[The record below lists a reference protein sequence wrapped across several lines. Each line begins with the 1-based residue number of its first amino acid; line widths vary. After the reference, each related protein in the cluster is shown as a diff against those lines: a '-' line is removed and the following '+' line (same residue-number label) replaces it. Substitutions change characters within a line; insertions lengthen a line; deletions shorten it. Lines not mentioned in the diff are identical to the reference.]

1 VSFLYAAM
9 VTLALGIAAINFVLD
24 YQRTRE
30 DLGMRAEAYADAMAT
45 DVRWYVEVARQSLNR
60 AAEGIEHTAAASEL
74 SAALRSALSDLPEGV
89 VIAVYDASGRS
100 RGILGRESIPVDVS
114 DRYYFQELR
123 DGSNWI
129 ISHLIVDRVTGQ
141 KTFAV
146 GRALRDE
153 GAFEGAA
160 VAYAPMDVLS
170 KAWLGVGGRQSNAF
184 LVHRDGWITARLPPV
199 DSEVYDQRMGDDFV
213 ARFTGAPSG
222 QYWAEVSPIDGVARV
237 LGYSEVPSTPLVAV
251 IGLDPRDAI
260 SAFWRRVVV
269 TLAILAPILLLLGL
283 VSWRM
288 RSLIVQQED
297 TAEKLTTSLA
307 RNEGLLLEIHHRV
320 KNNLQSVLSLVRTQV
335 KDPER
340 LAEIEPRKVIY
351 ASSENIRLETEIANV
366 DIHSDMVMPLGQL
379 VNEVIIN
386 AVKYGFSDGRPGVIR
401 IGMTVDERGLATLT
415 IHNNGAPMPK
425 EANRGLGSRLLSAF
439 AAQLRGTLETTS
451 DAGGVTVE
459 LKFPIANA
467 AGGAA

>member
-1 VSFLYAAM
+1 MTSVIEAPASTSPRSHTPVRSSRQAVSFLYAAM

-24 YQRTRE
+24 YQRTHE

-74 SAALRSALSDLPEGV
+74 SAALGSALSDLPEGV

-146 GRALRDE
+146 GRALREE
-153 GAFEGAA
+153 GVFEGAA

-184 LVHRDGWITARLPPV
+184 LVHREGWITARLPPV

-222 QYWAEVSPIDGVARV
+222 QYWADVSPIDGVARV

-260 SAFWRRVVV
+260 SAFWRRVW
-269 TLAILAPILLLLGL
+269 
-283 VSWRM
+283 S
-288 RSLIVQQED
+288 RS
-297 TAEKLTTSLA
+297 
-307 RNEGLLLEIHHRV
+307 
-320 KNNLQSVLSLVRTQV
+320 
-335 KDPER
+335 P
-340 LAEIEPRKVIY
+340 
-351 ASSENIRLETEIANV
+351 SSRR
-366 DIHSDMVMPLGQL
+366 SCCCWG
-379 VNEVIIN
+379 
-386 AVKYGFSDGRPGVIR
+386 SC
-401 IGMTVDERGLATLT
+401 RG
-415 IHNNGAPMPK
+415 
-425 EANRGLGSRLLSAF
+425 EC
-439 AAQLRGTLETTS
+439 AA
-451 DAGGVTVE
+451 
-459 LKFPIANA
+459 
-467 AGGAA
+467 